1 MGCIAAT
8 QLLAVIALALA
19 KKWINAH
26 EARTQGQLNDM
37 AELRRQLD
45 EDHGRRLLEI
55 QAREERLNR
64 FSDAHNSQLVSLA
77 QRLDEALAG
86 QQTER
91 HLRAVLQTEFDQLAA
106 EHNALIMEVLRERA
120 AAFTRSNGRPSS
132 SSTSGSAGSPTPHGP
147 ARLRTPL
154 TAIPQPHNEHTHA
167 GEGVGDAGYPLPQPP
182 HASPA
187 EGPGNCRGLPRSPRP
202 IRPSTP
208 ALLPS
213 RFLKTG

>member
-1 MGCIAAT
+1 MPGRNTIATMCGLGAGITLTIAAMDEYEPGDIGSI
-8 QLLAVIALALA
+8 LLFAAARLLPMMAVTVIALAFA

-55 QAREERLNR
+55 QAREERLNQL
-64 FSDAHNSQLVSLA
+64 SDAHNTQLVSLA

-91 HLRAVLQTEFDQLAA
+91 HLRAVLQTEFDLLAA
-106 EHNALIMEVLRERA
+106 EHNALIVEVLRERA
-120 AAFTRSNGRPSS
+120 SAFTRGASRPAS

-147 ARLRTPL
+147 ARLRTSL
-154 TAIPQPHNEHTHA
+154 TAIPQPHDEHTGA
-167 GEGVGDAGYPLPQPP
+167 TEGVGDAG
-182 HASPA
+182 
-187 EGPGNCRGLPRSPRP
+187 
-202 IRPSTP
+202 
-208 ALLPS
+208 
-213 RFLKTG
+213 